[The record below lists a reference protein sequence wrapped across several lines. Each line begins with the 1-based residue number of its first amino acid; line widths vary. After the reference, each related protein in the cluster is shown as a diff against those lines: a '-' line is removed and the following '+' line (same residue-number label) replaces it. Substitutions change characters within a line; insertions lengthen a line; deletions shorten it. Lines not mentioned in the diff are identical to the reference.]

1 MIYGKMN
8 IPEMYFFH
16 AMLVLVTR
24 NAVVPPKI
32 MANTQVQ
39 KARSI
44 PERYPEIC
52 LGKSGGEK
60 VNVVDQC
67 IARVLL

>member
-24 NAVVPPKI
+24 KAVVPNIFTSFPNDAFNRNI
-32 MANTQVQ
+32 ESDGSDTC
-39 KARSI
+39 
-44 PERYPEIC
+44 E
-52 LGKSGGEK
+52 L
-60 VNVVDQC
+60 C
-67 IARVLL
+67 INESVWNIHDCFIDLR